1 MQTGI
6 PDIREERRMS
16 QPEVR
21 MMQIPGWKAGTAGEM
36 AREPVAMPPGP
47 ARTASPADRLLGH
60 NPWEPSSLG
69 RSRMN
74 ALTRRLT
81 LLGHSV
87 QRPLLRRRLG
97 RVVLEE
103 IDGVPLVVLRQVF
116 NPVLFRTGEILART
130 VAASPF
136 AEGNGRALDLGTG
149 SGAGAVFA
157 ARRGFRVTAVDLNPE
172 AVRCARINALLHHLE
187 DRIEVREGDL
197 FSPVAGEQFDL
208 VLFNPPFF
216 RGAPRDRLDLA
227 WRGTDVLERF
237 AAGLPGALTER
248 GTALL
253 CLSTDGDGEALLATL
268 RRGGFS
274 IETAAHKDLGN
285 EVVTVHAVRRV
296 SE

>member
-1 MQTGI
+1 
-6 PDIREERRMS
+6 
-16 QPEVR
+16 
-21 MMQIPGWKAGTAGEM
+21 
-36 AREPVAMPPGP
+36 
-47 ARTASPADRLLGH
+47 
-60 NPWEPSSLG
+60 
-69 RSRMN
+69 MN

-97 RVVLEE
+97 RVALEE
-103 IDGVPLVVLRQVF
+103 IDGVPLVVLPQVF

-130 VAASPF
+130 VASSPF
-136 AEGNGRALDLGTG
+136 AAPEENGRALDLGTG

-172 AVRCARINALLHHLE
+172 AVRCARINVLANHLE
-187 DRIEVREGDL
+187 GRIDVREGDL
-197 FSPVAGEQFDL
+197 FAPVAGERFDL
-208 VLFNPPFF
+208 ILFNPPFF
-216 RGAPRDRLDLA
+216 RGSPRDRLDLA

-237 AAGLPGALTER
+237 AAGLPDALTER

-253 CLSTDGDGEALLATL
+253 CLSTDGEGEALLDAL

-274 IETAAHKDLGN
+274 IETAARKDLGN

-296 SE
+296 SG